1 MRMRTFQIGCF
12 IFGGLFGLYQASG
25 APDPASVY
33 AWYRGDAGLV
43 TGSDN
48 YGVISWTNAGAAFT
62 TSPAQ
67 QALRDLNHLGGNPQK
82 LYLIRKDGSPAA
94 AVSFD
99 GTDCIYATKTDFG
112 ILSSNRTLVACARL
126 ADGVSQGFL
135 FDASSYTPGLMR
147 AQVKTGYWHV
157 GTSGGTNS
165 AYGPSLGTPTGTV
178 TTNLWQVH
186 AFIVQTNSGV
196 PKFEHYVDGAR
207 VGNVSLSANGA
218 LSGLIV
224 GANVSQQFGLKADVA
239 EILVFSQ
246 ALDAATRAG
255 VEAYL
260 SNKWAGVVADTN
272 APASPPERLPVF
284 VNGQNGYACYR
295 IPALVT
301 TTNGT
306 VIAVAD
312 GRISDCGDIPN
323 PLDLVARRSFDN
335 GRTWGPLQ
343 VIATYG
349 SDTSTN
355 DVDIYPYYGV
365 TNPVQRVAAG
375 DAALLVDRTNGRVWT
390 LYDNGAYAA
399 GQAYNRVIK
408 LEMRYSDDDGATW
421 SAALDIEA
429 LSPGLRPAGS
439 QFLAGPGNGIQ
450 LAGGSHA
457 GRLIFPVY
465 VSNGPSYSTLI
476 YSDDHGQ
483 TWHLGGN
490 AGTGGGEVQMAETP
504 DGGLI
509 ASMRDAT
516 FSWSGVRTFSR
527 STDGGANWGA
537 PYTNTVNPPA
547 VPDPACQGNIYRLTT
562 TNDSNASRLI
572 HANAASASSRV
583 NMTLRISYDEGATWP
598 VSNQVYAGS
607 SAYSAL
613 TKLATTEVG
622 LLFEADNYTRI
633 DFVRRSVSQI
643 SGGSDS
649 LPPYTVWAAERF
661 SPAQLMNP
669 AISGQDADPDHDGAT
684 NYQEFIAG
692 TDPLSTGSS
701 LKLKVIPAGTNT
713 PLLQFDAVSNK
724 TYTVQ
729 HRASLISG
737 AWSRYAD
744 VSALPSNTLAQVA
757 LAVTN
762 ECDFFRLTTPLM
774 P

>member
-1 MRMRTFQIGCF
+1 MVLAV
-12 IFGGLFGLYQASG
+12 GGLSNLPLAVA
-25 APDPASVY
+25 APDPATVY

-48 YGVISWTNAGAAFT
+48 YGVTSWTNSGTALATNA
-62 TSPAQ
+62 AQ
-67 QALRDLNHLGGNPQK
+67 QAMRDLNRLGVSPQK
-82 LYLIRKDGSPAA
+82 LYLIRKDGSAA
-94 AVSFD
+94 AAATFT
-99 GTDCIYATKTDFG
+99 GTDCIYAGKTDFG
-112 ILSSNRTLVACARL
+112 ILSSNRTLVVCARV
-126 ADGVSQGFL
+126 ADAINQGFL

-147 AQVKTGYWHV
+147 VQVKTGYWHV
-157 GTSGGTNS
+157 GTSGGTNT
-165 AYGPSLGTPTGTV
+165 AYGPSPGTPTAPV
-178 TTNLWQVH
+178 TTNVWQVH
-186 AFIVQTNSGV
+186 TFIVRTNGGAAQ
-196 PKFEHYVDGAR
+196 FEHYLDGAQ
-207 VGNVSLSANGA
+207 VGNVNLKTNGA
-218 LSGLIV
+218 LSGLIL
-224 GANVSQQFGLKADVA
+224 GANVSQQFGIKADVA
-239 EILVFSQ
+239 ELLVFNQ
-246 ALDAATRAG
+246 ALDAATRAS
-255 VEAYL
+255 VETYL
-260 SNKWAGVVADTN
+260 SNKWTGAVLDPN
-272 APASPPERLPVF
+272 APVLPPERLPVF
-284 VNGQNGYACYR
+284 INGQNGYGCYR

-312 GRISDCGDIPN
+312 GRLSGCGDIPN

-343 VIATYG
+343 VIAAYG
-349 SDTSTN
+349 SDTSAN
-355 DVDIYPYYGV
+355 DVDTYPYYGI
-365 TNPVQRVAAG
+365 TNPVQRVAGG
-375 DAALLVDRTNGRVWT
+375 DAALLLDRTNGRVWT
-390 LYDNGAYAA
+390 LYDNGAYVS

-429 LSPGLRPAGS
+429 LNPGLRPTGS

-450 LAGGSHA
+450 LERGPHA

-465 VSNGPSYSTLI
+465 VSNTPNYSTLI
-476 YSDDHGQ
+476 YSDDHGL

-490 AGTGGGEVQMAETP
+490 AGAGGGEVQMAETP

-509 ASMRDAT
+509 ASMRDAS

-527 STDGGANWGA
+527 STDGGATWGA
-537 PYTNTVNPPA
+537 PFTNTTNPPTL
-547 VPDPACQGNIYRLTT
+547 PDPACQGNIYRLTS

-598 VSNQVYAGS
+598 VSNQVYSGS

-613 TKLATTEVG
+613 TRLATTEVG
-622 LLFEADNYTRI
+622 LLFEANNYTRI

-669 AISGQDADPDHDGAT
+669 AISGPDADPDHDRAS
-684 NYQEFIAG
+684 NNQECIAG
-692 TDPLSTGSS
+692 TDPLSAGSA
-701 LKLKVIPAGTNT
+701 LKLKVLPAGTNT
-713 PLLQFDAVSNK
+713 PLLQFNAVSNK

-729 HRASLISG
+729 HRTSLISG
-737 AWSRYAD
+737 AWARYVD
-744 VSALPSNTLAQVA
+744 VPAPPSNTLVQLALVA
-757 LAVTN
+757 TN
-762 ECDFFRLTTPLM
+762 GCDFFRLTTPHL